1 MNTDERRLFLLNLS
15 ADACRNRTPVIGN
28 NNILYLCLSAFICGQ
43 TFLFM
48 NIVNTQVAYILHK
61 HAYRE
66 TSSILDVLTKDY
78 GRVSLMARGCR
89 GKRSKI
95 AGNLMLFTPLV
106 VSWQGKGNLPYLK
119 SIERADLKAPV
130 LKSKSLLSAM
140 YINELLMYFLH
151 KHDVHETIFEQYHH
165 CLYALENNNKIE
177 IALRKF
183 EIKLLELLGFGLS
196 LHAEADT
203 GELILADEMYL
214 YYLEHGPVKCRNNMS
229 MDGRY
234 VARSQEGSA
243 IISMDG
249 VYAEDCLEQFQRMSM
264 DGRAENCSMHFP
276 HSPRPCGSY
285 VARSQE
291 GGVNN
296 AADVP
301 QISGSCLLAL
311 SSEQFQIIS
320 ENSLYLA
327 ELKRL
332 MRFVIN
338 HHLGS
343 KKLKSRELFKPVGRQ
358 PG

>member
-1 MNTDERRLFLLNLS
+1 MS
-15 ADACRNRTPVIGN
+15 
-28 NNILYLCLSAFICGQ
+28 
-43 TFLFM
+43 
-48 NIVNTQVAYILHK
+48 IVNTQIAYLLHK
-61 HAYRE
+61 RPYRE
-66 TSSILDVLTKDY
+66 TSSILEVLTKDY

-165 CLYALENNNKIE
+165 CLYVLENNNKIE

-243 IISMDG
+243 I
-249 VYAEDCLEQFQRMSM
+249 MSM

-285 VARSQE
+285 VARSQD
-291 GGVNN
+291 GGANN
-296 AADVP
+296 AVDVP

-343 KKLKSRELFKPVGRQ
+343 KKLKSRELFKPVGQQ